1 MSANLDIRRFGTPE
15 EELALLGAARI
26 ACSQELQS
34 LLISAAAPQ
43 HVLVCLNRIDQI
55 NSQAIKVA
63 KSASDS
69 ANFRSLSMM

>member
-26 ACSQELQS
+26 ACSRELQS
-34 LLISAAAPQ
+34 LLISAA
-43 HVLVCLNRIDQI
+43 
-55 NSQAIKVA
+55 
-63 KSASDS
+63 KSANDS